1 MKILQFLLAALI
13 CILSACTPLQRGFDG
28 AALIS
33 PSRPEVMLSA
43 PGLPTL
49 AEGQIAPFLYTDRG
63 YQFPSTLLGVY
74 GKDKASPMAITA
86 LSFVPNDLWEW
97 DSADFSGP
105 HGTKTAGAVFGGKSF
120 AGTVRIVNG
129 ANDPFSPLV
138 AAEGGAARVDQ
149 LAGPA
154 LCAAGTTS
162 TVPRSFWST
171 ANRCRSRWR
180 RGICC
185 RTTKRCRPL
194 PPELPRRFRSG
205 SVLGRTR
212 CPDRAAP
219 AYLDSING
227 KYLGVFLGSMTQ
239 KDIWPERI

>member
-138 AAEGGAARVDQ
+138 AAEEEQRASINWLAQRFVLRDDFNRVKII
-149 LAGPA
+149 LEY
-154 LCAAGTTS
+154 
-162 TVPRSFWST
+162 RE
-171 ANRCRSRWR
+171 
-180 RGICC
+180 
-185 RTTKRCRPL
+185 PL
-194 PPELPRRFRSG
+194 PESLAERDLLPYDEAVQALTARAAKAFQVRFGSGEGALPR
-205 SVLGRTR
+205 
-212 CPDRAAP
+212 PAAP

-227 KYLGVFLGSMTQ
+227 KYLGAFLGSMTQ